1 MKNMLMF
8 GALAFVLSSCAVGIR
23 GASSSVR
30 PLKGSPYK
38 IVATKVTAT
47 ECATLIFGAGD
58 PPSVSK
64 IVAGLVSQ
72 NNGDDAINVEF
83 EQRSEVLGAVISAL
97 TGGIVTQTCAK
108 VTADIIKY

>member
-1 MKNMLMF
+1 MKNILIF
-8 GALAFVLSSCAVGIR
+8 GAIALTLSSCTVGIR
-23 GASSSVR
+23 GASVSVR
-30 PLKGSPYK
+30 PLKGSPYTV
-38 IVATKVTAT
+38 VAAKVTAT
-47 ECATLIFGAGD
+47 ECATLVFGSGE

-83 EQRSEVLGAVISAL
+83 EQRSEILGAVISAI

>member
-1 MKNMLMF
+1 MKNILIF
-8 GALAFVLSSCAVGIR
+8 GALALVLSSCAVGIR
-23 GASSSVR
+23 GASASVR
-30 PLKGSPYK
+30 PLKGTPFK
-38 IVATKVTAT
+38 IIATKASAT
-47 ECATLIFGAGD
+47 ECVTLFFGAGE

-72 NNGDDAINVEF
+72 NNGDDAINIEF
-83 EQRSEVLGAVISAL
+83 EQRSEVLGAIISAL